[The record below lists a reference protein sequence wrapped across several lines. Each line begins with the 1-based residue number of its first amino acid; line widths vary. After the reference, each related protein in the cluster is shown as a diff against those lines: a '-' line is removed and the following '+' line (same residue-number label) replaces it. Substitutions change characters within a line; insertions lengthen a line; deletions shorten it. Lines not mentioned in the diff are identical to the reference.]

1 MRKTIIKFSML
12 IPVKLRQKR
21 EKKTNNVVTILQ
33 LLRLLST
40 LKHEF
45 LFIMVL
51 LMCVLNLDYFIL
63 NCMYT
68 SLVSLQ
74 LTTTSST
81 TQLFIP
87 TYCYRITRCTFKV
100 KYYLYSFY
108 PMFSKAIRFFRNWFH
123 LFATWLNILQTKVHK
138 CISKYF
144 IHISLRFYFTKIFI
158 SFTLFF
164 GYYYFKLFRLKIN

>member
-1 MRKTIIKFSML
+1 M
-12 IPVKLRQKR
+12 
-21 EKKTNNVVTILQ
+21 Q

-74 LTTTSST
+74 LATTSST
-81 TQLFIP
+81 TQLKIFIL
-87 TYCYRITRCTFKV
+87 TCHNLTRCTIKV
-100 KYYLYSFY
+100 KYYLYSFI
-108 PMFSKAIRFFRNWFH
+108 PCFQKQFNSIEIDFIFLLLDWMFCKQRVNKYNQTIWYALDLVMYIECSSILFTGASYFNIQTIRIILINTFEIIH
-123 LFATWLNILQTKVHK
+123 LLIK
-138 CISKYF
+138 
-144 IHISLRFYFTKIFI
+144 
-158 SFTLFF
+158 
-164 GYYYFKLFRLKIN
+164 

>member
-1 MRKTIIKFSML
+1 MRRAIIKFSML

-81 TQLFIP
+81 TQLKIFIL
-87 TYCYRITRCTFKV
+87 TCHNLTRCTIKV
-100 KYYLYSFY
+100 KYYLYSFI
-108 PMFSKAIRFFRNWFH
+108 PCFQKQFNSIEIDFIFLLLEWMFCKQRVNKYKPNYLICIRFNDVY
-123 LFATWLNILQTKVHK
+123 T
-138 CISKYF
+138 
-144 IHISLRFYFTKIFI
+144 IFFNAI
-158 SFTLFF
+158 
-164 GYYYFKLFRLKIN
+164 YW

>member
-1 MRKTIIKFSML
+1 M
-12 IPVKLRQKR
+12 
-21 EKKTNNVVTILQ
+21 Q

-123 LFATWLNILQTKVHK
+123 FSATWLNILQTKSAQVYIKIFHVFIIEPLFHK
-138 CISKYF
+138 VFLFIIIYLSYSFHSIYNYLLITATKYF
-144 IHISLRFYFTKIFI
+144 V
-158 SFTLFF
+158 
-164 GYYYFKLFRLKIN
+164 